1 MSKTTVFIAAIA
13 AVGAAVPSLAS
24 ATQAP
29 AARPAG
35 QPAQAA
41 PTRATMVKNLDA
53 NFKSIDSNGDGT
65 LNAAELGA
73 QESKV
78 QQNRLGQLRRNY
90 EAGFT
95 RLDTNKDGQLS
106 KTEFMVAAPNK
117 PATPPNGAQILAQID
132 KNKDGRAS
140 ADEYR
145 TPMLARFDA
154 LDTNK
159 DGTISA
165 AERQAAQA
173 KATRR

>member
-1 MSKTTVFIAAIA
+1 MSKATVFIAAIA

-24 ATQAP
+24 AQTPAP
-29 AARPAG
+29 RAG
-35 QPAQAA
+35 AQPAQAA
-41 PTRATMVKNLDA
+41 PTRAMMVRNLDA

-65 LNAAELGA
+65 LNAAELGT

-78 QQNRLGQLRRNY
+78 QQNRLAQLRKNY

-117 PATPPNGAQILAQID
+117 PATPPNGAQILAQLD
-132 KNKDGRAS
+132 KNKDGKAS

-154 LDTNK
+154 LDANK